1 MRRLLTR
8 VGPLFATVTC
18 YLGQILAKDMFFGP
32 QSSLIWPGLSCLQSG
47 WAEQKLERR
56 ARTRPYS
63 PASAKQNRG
72 GKQQTAR
79 TTARPDSTIPP
90 RRRRTGA
97 RDPEHKGR
105 QQPYPPTIAHQ
116 KQSVPHSPET
126 MMAALTTAGE
136 SRAGRGSSRAS
147 GRVIQSEPCMY
158 IVVISYLLG
167 F

>member
-1 MRRLLTR
+1 MRRLLTSWPIICHR
-8 VGPLFATVTC
+8 DMLLGPDLGEGYVLWAT
-18 YLGQILAKDMFFGP
+18 IE
-32 QSSLIWPGLSCLQSG
+32 PGLSCLQSG

-126 MMAALTTAGE
+126 MTPNISHLDLSAVYAG
-136 SRAGRGSSRAS
+136 SIDRRMFFSVHS
-147 GRVIQSEPCMY
+147 
-158 IVVISYLLG
+158 
-167 F
+167 